1 MLHLI
6 KHPHHPTHDI
16 GQIPQGME
24 SLGMLLFPD
33 SNTIMGPRSFFK
45 GGRISESADGFL
57 HSHTDEPLVLNIAI
71 DKV

>member
-6 KHPHHPTHDI
+6 KHPHI

-33 SNTIMGPRSFFK
+33 SNTLMGPRSFSKVGEFQK
-45 GGRISESADGFL
+45 VLMD
-57 HSHTDEPLVLNIAI
+57 TDEPLVLIIGI
-71 DKV
+71 DKVYIV